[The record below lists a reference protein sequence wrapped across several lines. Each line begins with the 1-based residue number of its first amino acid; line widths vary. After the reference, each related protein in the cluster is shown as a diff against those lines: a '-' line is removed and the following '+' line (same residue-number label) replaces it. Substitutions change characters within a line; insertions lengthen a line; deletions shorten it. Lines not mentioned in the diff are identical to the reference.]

1 MSEEAGPMRSDKDV
15 VESIQAVENA
25 MVKHVVD
32 TPPELF
38 VHLPILRA
46 VCFEVLDRRQQDRGE
61 ATDHAVSEAV
71 KAEEL
76 EKYRIEPEPDRLS
89 MDDDSTGRKNA
100 DPIGSDGR
108 KGLRDQLTD
117 LMNHRSR
124 EGLSQTP
131 DYLLAEYLI
140 QCLVAYET
148 TVRQRDHFHGV
159 KL

>member
-1 MSEEAGPMRSDKDV
+1 MSDEAGPMRSDKDV

-46 VCFEVLDRRQQDRGE
+46 VCFEVLERRRIDLTE
-61 ATDHAVSEAV
+61 ANTHAVSEAV

-76 EKYRIEPEPDRLS
+76 EKYRVEPEPVH
-89 MDDDSTGRKNA
+89 DDGTGFKNA
-100 DPIGSDGR
+100 DPIGPEGM
-108 KGLRDQLTD
+108 GLRDQLTKM
-117 LMNHRSR
+117 MNHRSR
-124 EGLSQTP
+124 EGMSQTP
-131 DYLLAEYLI
+131 DYLLAEFLI
-140 QCLVAYET
+140 QCLVAYES
-148 TVRQRDHFHGV
+148 TVRQRDNFHGV